1 MFCTN
6 CGTSFEDGN
15 AFCPNCGT
23 PVAAAPAAQPV
34 AQPAP
39 APAPASAPQPE
50 AYAYAPQPQ
59 AAPVYAAPAAGNPE
73 EEKSCLTTGILAAAF
88 SCTFFLSFLG
98 LVFGPM
104 GLGKCKKFQETYGT
118 YPVKVRIGKYLSIGG
133 LAFGGFMTLYLL
145 IYTIGIIAGIA
156 SSIR

>member
-1 MFCTN
+1 
-6 CGTSFEDGN
+6 
-15 AFCPNCGT
+15 
-23 PVAAAPAAQPV
+23 
-34 AQPAP
+34 
-39 APAPASAPQPE
+39 
-50 AYAYAPQPQ
+50 
-59 AAPVYAAPAAGNPE
+59 
-73 EEKSCLTTGILAAAF
+73 
-88 SCTFFLSFLG
+88 
-98 LVFGPM
+98 M